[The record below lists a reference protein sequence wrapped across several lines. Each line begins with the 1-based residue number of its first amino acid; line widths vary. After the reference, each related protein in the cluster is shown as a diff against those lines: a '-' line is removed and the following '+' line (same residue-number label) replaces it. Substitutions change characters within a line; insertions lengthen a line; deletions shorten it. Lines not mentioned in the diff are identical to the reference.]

1 MPIPCKKMQESK
13 LSAKE
18 RIYRTLKQWIID
30 GTLLE
35 NEKLVDS
42 EIAVYFGTSR
52 TPVREALQMLDTQKL
67 VITVP
72 GKTTVVAPLER
83 ENIRKWYELIAYLEC
98 CCAVTAS
105 RYMTEEQEK
114 QLRLL
119 SAAFAQKVSRWEAG
133 EKDSA
138 SLLEA
143 DIAFHQFLVEVAEN
157 DMARQFVETMR
168 THILRIEYRYFSISG
183 SLHQS
188 MEEHE
193 KLITY
198 LAQGD
203 EEKIRQLV
211 LRHWDKSIAEL
222 EEHYEC

>member
-1 MPIPCKKMQESK
+1 
-13 LSAKE
+13 
-18 RIYRTLKQWIID
+18 
-30 GTLLE
+30 
-35 NEKLVDS
+35 
-42 EIAVYFGTSR
+42 
-52 TPVREALQMLDTQKL
+52 
-67 VITVP
+67 
-72 GKTTVVAPLER
+72 
-83 ENIRKWYELIAYLEC
+83 
-98 CCAVTAS
+98 
-105 RYMTEEQEK
+105 
-114 QLRLL
+114 
-119 SAAFAQKVSRWEAG
+119 
-133 EKDSA
+133 
-138 SLLEA
+138 
-143 DIAFHQFLVEVAEN
+143 
-157 DMARQFVETMR
+157 MARQFVETMR